1 VSNRNLL
8 TAAVAVVLLVGGL
21 LALHFPVYIDAY
33 DRWGW
38 RIECG
43 DGYGAD
49 LGQAAIA
56 DQGFDPASG
65 EPPPAAVAT
74 GNAVSAGN
82 DYVGQCNTALAIRRA
97 WAIPLAVLGWLGL
110 SALAFGMLRSR
121 EAPPRSAADARE
133 LTRSQDS
140 ADRS

>member
-1 VSNRNLL
+1 MSNRGLL
-8 TAAVAVVLLVGGL
+8 TAALAVALLVGGL

-38 RIECG
+38 QIECG

-49 LGQAAIA
+49 LAQAAIA
-56 DQGFDPASG
+56 DEGFDPASG
-65 EPPPAAVAT
+65 EPPPA
-74 GNAVSAGN
+74 NVSTGN

-110 SALAFGMLRSR
+110 STLAFGMLRSR
-121 EAPPRSAADARE
+121 EGSASTDDARY
-133 LTRSQDS
+133 LTPSQDS

>member
-8 TAAVAVVLLVGGL
+8 TAALAVVLLVGGM

-38 RIECG
+38 QIECG

-49 LGQAAIA
+49 LGQAVIA

-65 EPPPAAVAT
+65 EPPPA
-74 GNAVSAGN
+74 NVSTGN

-97 WAIPLAVLGWLGL
+97 WAIPVAVLGWLGL
-110 SALAFGMLRSR
+110 STLAFGMLRSR
-121 EAPPRSAADARE
+121 ETPPTADDARS
-133 LTRSQDS
+133 LTSLHDS